1 MILHGVTAM
10 RAESLPGNIERSK
23 ISNNFPFGGPLGPL
37 WGIDWSRVIL
47 RMIPIRK
54 PLGGFDED
62 RFFTVLHV
70 LCDVVSAPRD
80 RKWVWIRA
88 WEGVRSVRIE
98 IRIRLY

>member
-1 MILHGVTAM
+1 MILHGVTAV

-37 WGIDWSRVIL
+37 WGIDWGRFIV
-47 RMIPIRK
+47 RMITIRK
-54 PLGGFDED
+54 PLGGFDEG
-62 RFFTVLHV
+62 RFFTVFHV
-70 LCDVVSAPRD
+70 LDDVVSALQD
-80 RKWVWIRA
+80 RKWVWIRI